1 MEETIVAAPAQK
13 QVQPSNTPRRR
24 IPFGIK
30 DIRRMHR
37 RAGSKAP
44 LRKWAKENPQLG
56 EKVGRPVTKA
66 ASALLSRKR

>member
-24 IPFGIK
+24 ISFGIK

-37 RAGSKAP
+37 RDGSKAS
-44 LRKWAKENPQLG
+44 LKKWAKENSWLG
-56 EKVGRPVTKA
+56 EKAGRPVSKA

>member
-1 MEETIVAAPAQK
+1 MEETIVAAPK

-24 IPFGIK
+24 ISFGIK

-37 RAGSKAP
+37 RDGSKAS
-44 LRKWAKENPQLG
+44 LRKWAKENSNWLG
-56 EKVGRPVTKA
+56 EKAGRPVSKA